1 MAVTHGS
8 PAARARWTNE
18 RKGRKSVH
26 KQRDPALSLESHK
39 NRQTLT
45 RNTETY
51 SHRKCKGEAPGAVG
65 ASLDERAGR
74 GSPWKEPGS

>member
-1 MAVTHGS
+1 MAVTCGS
-8 PAARARWTNE
+8 AAARARWTNE
-18 RKGRKSVH
+18 RKGQKSVH

-51 SHRKCKGEAPGAVG
+51 SHGKCKGEALGAVG
-65 ASLDERAGR
+65 ARME
-74 GSPWKEPGS
+74 EQT